1 MKKGLKWKLIALLTL
16 VASVFVFAGCKLN
29 DTKEDILDRY
39 NLTVSVTY
47 YANGYGASFG
57 TSSASA
63 NEEIEGTDSSSSENE
78 MPQTPV
84 KTKTL
89 WYQSGSL
96 PLNIGLIDPDKVI
109 SGTAKIEWNGHEFKG
124 WYYVVRD
131 EAGEIVYEADGTM
144 KLGEAVD
151 FNKPL
156 EAGKHLEFCADWRK
170 LPVVNL
176 LIGEIVDGTQPTE
189 EKLLKT
195 FSFIEKPQVD
205 TPTDMIYEIGEETYT
220 VINFY
225 SSPECIELLDW
236 PIMEPTEKDAE
247 DIKIYAKC
255 IKGSWT
261 LLEDKDDVKNF
272 FTNATTAN
280 SYYLCND
287 IDCENL
293 IITPPRIFGATLRG
307 NGYTIKNFKVETKV
321 ESDIA
326 LFGRLTANAKI
337 ENVIFENIEIKY
349 EVGKQDVYI
358 YLIFRDMLVENGKTA
373 TIAGVKFKDITL
385 DITKSSNITI
395 FNISNAN
402 ETTNWLYGGRPT
414 DADYKDIVDIE
425 YLTTPTLTITEK

>member
-1 MKKGLKWKLIALLTL
+1 MKKGLKRKLITL
-16 VASVFVFAGCKLN
+16 FAAVACLFTVAGCKLN
-29 DTKEDILDRY
+29 DTKEDILDKY

-63 NEEIEGTDSSSSENE
+63 NEEIEGTDSSSSETE
-78 MPQTPV
+78 TPKAPV

-89 WYQSGSL
+89 WYSSGSV
-96 PLNIGLIDPDKVI
+96 PLNIGVVKPDK
-109 SGTAKIEWNGHEFKG
+109 GTAKIEWNGYEFKG

-144 KLGEAVD
+144 KLGEKVD
-151 FNKPL
+151 FSKPL
-156 EAGKHLEFCADWRK
+156 QAGETLEFCADWRR

-176 LIGEIVDGTQPTE
+176 FIGELDGQQIKE

-225 SSPECIELLDW
+225 SSPECNELLDW

-280 SYYLCND
+280 SFYLCND
-287 IDCENL
+287 IDCKGL

-307 NGYTIKNFKVETKV
+307 NGNTIKNFKVETKV

-358 YLIFRDMLVENGKTA
+358 YLVFRDMLAENGKIA
-373 TIAGVKFKDITL
+373 TITGVEFKDITL

-402 ETTNWLYGGRPT
+402 ETTNWLYGGKPT